1 LPWNLAAAA
10 AIGLWL
16 MLTRLTLG
24 TEGGMANADHV
35 IGALALTS
43 VSLAAAEMAR
53 PLRFLL
59 IPLGAALLMTPFV
72 YDAEAGQTVASI
84 ASGLALIALS
94 IRRGAIHERYGE
106 WQKMIV

>member
-35 IGALALTS
+35 IGALALTA

-59 IPLGAALLMTPFV
+59 IPLGAALLVTPFV
-72 YDAEAGQTVASI
+72 YDADVGQAIAGI
-84 ASGLALIALS
+84 ACGLALIALS
-94 IRRGAIHERYGE
+94 LRRGAIRERYGE
-106 WQKMIV
+106 WQSMIV